1 MAAPASTLNAKHE
14 DRMKKEEIKIGE
26 AVGAVVPT
34 VLATADAVGTAVKD
48 VPGLVHKAAL
58 EASTQTINTSPKPKE
73 EEEEEE
79 PLGTEEYEE
88 INPIAKLTGFALSNN
103 QKRKVLKNGY
113 KSGQLFTG
121 MQRHVI
127 KIFSGDEVYDLSI
140 RDRSNT
146 SMYDN
151 DTPIVNKEDA
161 IFVNRAPTIAI
172 RHSEVVRT
180 LSEFNQNYLGWMD
193 NLGETKERRRDMKNL
208 FIFIFNNNTL
218 NDVTTSF
225 KRKLQRISHTNLTI
239 EDKLP
244 CGDELYKDFLQCLK
258 YRLVKIEK
266 ELQGIEGVAGGNL
279 IKQKFTLKKGLEDLI
294 RIMEGGFSRSC
305 LKYDYG
311 SASDYAP
318 LMDLAEQNR
327 LMRLFKKFYLDDRPF
342 LEKEQLQRYM
352 ADKKTDAGFLGE
364 GADIKQSTFDALY
377 EDIIQKLRD
386 KDLLQTKL
394 THALS
399 MNETLEKLLKI
410 SIQISDLKEAQVKE
424 GDEYHRIEARFFADR
439 LTKQYGVL
447 EESLKE
453 VAAEHVKDALEV
465 TRILIKYS
473 GRVDAPP
480 PAELIPLKDRLELI
494 KQKYES
500 SATHQDIANLAEE
513 AIEMLRNKNEVLR
526 RRVGIPKTEPEAP
539 VEARAQENALLEE
552 EPKAKQAGGKRKAT
566 PEQKVKA
573 LFNTKYD
580 NTETKIYCDTM
591 LTLLLIDLKRQMDDF
606 NVDKFLKKVGTTI
619 SDVKGVCPA
628 VFHVLKLLVDQGSEQ
643 VVEEGVYIFSPQQP
657 LGYADDTLA
666 SLEQKFTVVFDD
678 KEKNAFEN
686 ITPIRFYRR
695 TPQEYRGLL
704 GDCPYFITG
713 HSKEEEAELRGVET
727 ELYEEPVYM
736 TADEKRLMMQGGIPM
751 GALMALYFIA
761 LAKEEKSDFVS

>member
-1 MAAPASTLNAKHE
+1 
-14 DRMKKEEIKIGE
+14 MKQEEKKISE
-26 AVGAVVPT
+26 AFGAVVPT
-34 VLATADAVGTAVKD
+34 VLATTEAVGKAVKD

-73 EEEEEE
+73 EEEKKKEE

-88 INPIAKLTGFALSNN
+88 INPIAKLTGFGLSNN

-121 MQRHVI
+121 IQRHVI

-151 DTPIVNKEDA
+151 DKAIINKEDA

-172 RHSEVVRT
+172 RHSEVART

-258 YRLVKIEK
+258 YRLVKIER
-266 ELQGIEGVAGGNL
+266 ELQGIESVAGGNL

-311 SASDYAP
+311 NPSDYAP

-352 ADKKTDAGFLGE
+352 ANKKTEEGFPAQ
-364 GADIKQSTFDALY
+364 GADQTQAMFDKLY
-377 EDIIQKLRD
+377 TEIIDKLRD

-394 THALS
+394 THAMS
-399 MNETLEKLLKI
+399 INETLEKLLKI
-410 SIQISDLKEAQVKE
+410 SIQISDLKEAQLKE
-424 GDEYHRIEARFFADR
+424 GDEYHRIEGRFFADR
-439 LTKQYGVL
+439 LARQYGIL
-447 EESLKE
+447 EEMLKKYSNN
-453 VAAEHVKDALEV
+453 AEV
-465 TRILIKYS
+465 TDAMKLTQILIQYS
-473 GRVDAPP
+473 GRSDIDKETIEKAMQ
-480 PAELIPLKDRLELI
+480 ELLDI
-494 KQKYES
+494 QSKYNDKPEQ
-500 SATHQDIANLAEE
+500 TIANLAEE
-513 AIEMLRNKNEVLR
+513 AIEMLRNKVKSGPDTTLENR
-526 RRVGIPKTEPEAP
+526 TSANRVEGNQ
-539 VEARAQENALLEE
+539 V
-552 EPKAKQAGGKRKAT
+552 GGKRKPT

-573 LFNTKYD
+573 LFNPKYD

-591 LTLLLIDLKRQMDDF
+591 LSLLLIDLKRQMDDF
-606 NVDKFLKKVGTTI
+606 DVDKFLKKVGTTI
-619 SDVKGVCPA
+619 GDVKGVCPA

-643 VVEEGVYIFSPQQP
+643 DVEDGVYIFSPQQP

-736 TADEKRLMMQGGIPM
+736 TADEKRLIMQGGIPM

>member
-1 MAAPASTLNAKHE
+1 MAAPASTLNTKHE
-14 DRMKKEEIKIGE
+14 ERMKQEEKKISE
-26 AVGAVVPT
+26 AFGAVVPT
-34 VLATADAVGTAVKD
+34 VLATTEAVGKAVKD

-73 EEEEEE
+73 EEEKKKEE

-88 INPIAKLTGFALSNN
+88 INPIAKLTGFGLSNN

-121 MQRHVI
+121 IQRHVI

-151 DTPIVNKEDA
+151 DKAIINKEDA

-172 RHSEVVRT
+172 RHSEVART

-258 YRLVKIEK
+258 YRLVKIER
-266 ELQGIEGVAGGNL
+266 ELQGIESVAGGNL

-311 SASDYAP
+311 NPSDYAP

-352 ADKKTDAGFLGE
+352 ANKKTEEGFPAQ
-364 GADIKQSTFDALY
+364 GADQTQAMFDKLY
-377 EDIIQKLRD
+377 TEIIDKLRD

-394 THALS
+394 THAMS
-399 MNETLEKLLKI
+399 INETLEKLLKI
-410 SIQISDLKEAQVKE
+410 SIQISDLKEAQLKE
-424 GDEYHRIEARFFADR
+424 GDEYHRIEGRFFADR
-439 LTKQYGVL
+439 LARQYGIL
-447 EESLKE
+447 EEMLKKYSNN
-453 VAAEHVKDALEV
+453 AEV
-465 TRILIKYS
+465 TDAMKLTQILIQYS
-473 GRVDAPP
+473 GRSDIDKETIEKAMQ
-480 PAELIPLKDRLELI
+480 ELLDI
-494 KQKYES
+494 QSKYNDKPEQ
-500 SATHQDIANLAEE
+500 TIANLAEE
-513 AIEMLRNKNEVLR
+513 AIEMLRNKVKSGPDTTLENR
-526 RRVGIPKTEPEAP
+526 TSANRVEGNQ
-539 VEARAQENALLEE
+539 V
-552 EPKAKQAGGKRKAT
+552 GGKRKPT

-573 LFNTKYD
+573 LFNPKYD

-591 LTLLLIDLKRQMDDF
+591 LSLLLIDLKRKMDDF
-606 NVDKFLKKVGTTI
+606 DVDKFLKKVGTTI
-619 SDVKGVCPA
+619 GDVKGVCPA

-643 VVEEGVYIFSPQQP
+643 DVEDGVYIFSPQQP

-713 HSKEEEAELRGVET
+713 HSNEEEPEIRGVET

-736 TADEKRLMMQGGIPM
+736 TADEKRLIMQGGIPM

>member
-1 MAAPASTLNAKHE
+1 
-14 DRMKKEEIKIGE
+14 MKQEEIKIGE

-34 VLATADAVGTAVKD
+34 VVGTAKAVGKAVTD
-48 VPGLVHKAAL
+48 VPGLVYKAAL
-58 EASTQTINTSPKPKE
+58 EASTKTINTTPKPKE
-73 EEEEEE
+73 EEEKEKEE

-88 INPIAKLTGFALSNN
+88 INPIAKLTGFGLSNN

-113 KSGQLFTG
+113 SSGQLFTA

-151 DTPIVNKEDA
+151 DKAIINKEDA

-172 RHSEVVRT
+172 RHSEVART
-180 LSEFNQNYLGWMD
+180 LSEFNQNYLGWLEGD
-193 NLGETKERRRDMKNL
+193 GQEIKQRRRDMKNL

-225 KRKLQRISHTNLTI
+225 KKKLQRISHTNLTI

-244 CGDELYKDFLQCLK
+244 CGDEFYKDFLQSLK
-258 YRLVKIEK
+258 YRLVKIER
-266 ELQGIEGVAGGNL
+266 ELQGIEGAAGGQY

-305 LKYDYG
+305 LKYNYG
-311 SASDYAP
+311 NPGDYAP

-342 LEKEQLQRYM
+342 LEKEQLQRYL
-352 ADKKTDAGFLGE
+352 ADKKTEEGFPGE
-364 GADIKQSTFDALY
+364 GADQRQSTFDALY
-377 EDIIQKLRD
+377 DDIIQKLRD

-394 THALS
+394 THAMS

-410 SIQISDLKEAQVKE
+410 SIQISDLKEAQLKE
-424 GDEYHRIEARFFADR
+424 GDEYRKIEARFFADR
-439 LTKQYGVL
+439 LARQYGVL
-447 EESLKE
+447 EDSLKE
-453 VAAEHVKDALEV
+453 VAREEVKDALEV

-473 GRVDAPP
+473 GRVDNPP
-480 PAELIPLKDRLELI
+480 PEELIVLKDRLEII
-494 KQKYES
+494 KNRYQS
-500 SATHQDIANLAEE
+500 SGTNQNIANLAEE
-513 AIEMLRNKNEVLR
+513 AIEMLHR
-526 RRVGIPKTEPEAP
+526 IEAKSGP
-539 VEARAQENALLEE
+539 DASLEE
-552 EPKAKQAGGKRKAT
+552 RSNANAQGGVTKGGGKQKPT

-573 LFNTKYD
+573 LFNPKYD
-580 NTETKIYCDTM
+580 NTETKLYCDTM

-606 NVDKFLKKVGTTI
+606 DVDKFLKKVGTTI
-619 SDVKGVCPA
+619 GDVKGVCPA
-628 VFHVLKLLVDQGSEQ
+628 VFHVLKVLVDQGSEQ
-643 VVEEGVYIFSPQQP
+643 VVEDGVYIFSPQQP
-657 LGYADDTLA
+657 LGYAEDTLA
-666 SLEQKFTVVFDD
+666 GLEQKFAGIFDER
-678 KEKNAFEN
+678 EKGAFEN

-713 HSKEEEAELRGVET
+713 HSNEEEPELRGVET

-736 TADEKRLMMQGGIPM
+736 TADEKRLIMQGGIPM
-751 GALMALYFIA
+751 GALMALYFTA
-761 LAKEEKSDFVS
+761 LAMEEKSDFVS

>member
-1 MAAPASTLNAKHE
+1 
-14 DRMKKEEIKIGE
+14 MKQEEKKISE
-26 AVGAVVPT
+26 AFGAVVPT
-34 VLATADAVGTAVKD
+34 VLATTEAVGKAVKD

-73 EEEEEE
+73 EEEKKKEE

-88 INPIAKLTGFALSNN
+88 INPIAKLTGFGLSNN

-121 MQRHVI
+121 IQRHVI

-151 DTPIVNKEDA
+151 DKAIINKEDA

-172 RHSEVVRT
+172 RHSEVART

-258 YRLVKIEK
+258 YRLVKIER
-266 ELQGIEGVAGGNL
+266 ELQGIESVAGGNL

-311 SASDYAP
+311 NPSDYAP

-352 ADKKTDAGFLGE
+352 ANKKTEEGFPAQ
-364 GADIKQSTFDALY
+364 GADQTQAMFDKLY
-377 EDIIQKLRD
+377 TEIIDKLRD

-394 THALS
+394 THAMS
-399 MNETLEKLLKI
+399 INETLEKLLKI
-410 SIQISDLKEAQVKE
+410 SIQISDLKEAQLKE
-424 GDEYHRIEARFFADR
+424 GDEYHRIEGRFFADR
-439 LTKQYGVL
+439 LARQYGIL
-447 EESLKE
+447 EEMLKKYSNN
-453 VAAEHVKDALEV
+453 AEV
-465 TRILIKYS
+465 TDAMKLTQILIQYS
-473 GRVDAPP
+473 GRSDIDKETIEKAMQ
-480 PAELIPLKDRLELI
+480 ELLDI
-494 KQKYES
+494 QSKYNDKPEQ
-500 SATHQDIANLAEE
+500 TIANLAEE
-513 AIEMLRNKNEVLR
+513 AIEMLRNKVKSGPDTTLENR
-526 RRVGIPKTEPEAP
+526 TSANRVEGNQ
-539 VEARAQENALLEE
+539 V
-552 EPKAKQAGGKRKAT
+552 GGKRKPT

-573 LFNTKYD
+573 LFNPKYD

-591 LTLLLIDLKRQMDDF
+591 LSLLLIDLKRQMDDF
-606 NVDKFLKKVGTTI
+606 DVDKFLKKVGTTI
-619 SDVKGVCPA
+619 GDVKGVCPA

-643 VVEEGVYIFSPQQP
+643 DVEDGVYIFSPQQP

-713 HSKEEEAELRGVET
+713 HSNEEEPEIRGVET

-736 TADEKRLMMQGGIPM
+736 TADEKRLIMQGGIPM

>member
-1 MAAPASTLNAKHE
+1 
-14 DRMKKEEIKIGE
+14 MKKEEIKIGE

-34 VLATADAVGTAVKD
+34 VLATTEAVGKAVKD

-73 EEEEEE
+73 EEEKEKEE
-79 PLGTEEYEE
+79 PLGTEKYEE
-88 INPIAKLTGFALSNN
+88 INPIAKLTGFGLSNN

-151 DTPIVNKEDA
+151 DTPIINKEDA

-172 RHSEVVRT
+172 RHSEVART

-208 FIFIFNNNTL
+208 FIFIFNNNSL

-258 YRLVKIEK
+258 YRLIKIER
-266 ELQGIEGVAGGNL
+266 ELQGIESVAGGNL

-305 LKYDYG
+305 LKYNYG
-311 SASDYAP
+311 NPGDYAP

-352 ADKKTDAGFLGE
+352 ANKKTDAGFLGE
-364 GADIKQSTFDALY
+364 GADQKQSTFNALY

-394 THALS
+394 THAMS
-399 MNETLEKLLKI
+399 INETLEKLLKI
-410 SIQISDLKEAQVKE
+410 SIQISDLKEAQLKE
-424 GDEYHRIEARFFADR
+424 GDEYHRIEGRFFADR
-439 LTKQYGVL
+439 LARQYGIL
-447 EESLKE
+447 EEMLKKYSNN
-453 VAAEHVKDALEV
+453 AEV
-465 TRILIKYS
+465 TDAMKLTQILIQYS
-473 GRVDAPP
+473 GRSDIDKETIEKAMQ
-480 PAELIPLKDRLELI
+480 ELLDI
-494 KQKYES
+494 QSKYNDKPEQ
-500 SATHQDIANLAEE
+500 TIANLAEE
-513 AIEMLRNKNEVLR
+513 AIEMLRNKVKSGPDTTLENR
-526 RRVGIPKTEPEAP
+526 TSANRVEGNQ
-539 VEARAQENALLEE
+539 V
-552 EPKAKQAGGKRKAT
+552 GGKRKPT

-573 LFNTKYD
+573 LFNPKYD

-591 LTLLLIDLKRQMDDF
+591 LSLLLIDLKRQMDDF
-606 NVDKFLKKVGTTI
+606 DVDKFLKKVGTTI
-619 SDVKGVCPA
+619 GDVKGVCPA

-643 VVEEGVYIFSPQQP
+643 DVEDGVYIFSPQQP

-713 HSKEEEAELRGVET
+713 HSNEEEPEIRGVET

-736 TADEKRLMMQGGIPM
+736 TADEKRLIMQGGIPM